1 MNLYEQAQ
9 AHLLMCLEDKE
20 LLEMVDKDSQTVI
33 VDGLRSAFGKM
44 GGNFKAIPASDL
56 AAPLIKA
63 LLEKH
68 KVPGDSV
75 DEVILG
81 QVLQAGCGQIPS
93 RQALLKAGLPVTCES
108 TTVNKVCASG
118 MRAVTIGDMRI
129 RSGEGDII
137 VAGGMESM
145 SQAPYLVDANAAR
158 FGKRMG
164 HVDFKD
170 AMLQDGLECP
180 VANVH
185 MAVHGSNVAQEF
197 KISREDQDQWAL
209 RSHLRA
215 IKAQESGA
223 FADEIFAIDVPQ
235 GKGQTKSIDKDEA
248 PRGDTTIE
256 ALKGLKPV
264 FVKDGSITAGNA
276 PGVNDG
282 AAVLLLMSQSK
293 AKEMNLKPL
302 AKIVAHASIGQDVPY
317 LATVPAL
324 AMEKALKKA
333 GMTVDQLDLIEI
345 NEAFAS
351 VALKSI
357 QMLGVDPE
365 KVNVN
370 GGAIALGH
378 PIGASGARIL
388 LTLAKEMKR
397 RGVKYGAAAICSGTA
412 QGDCVILSREG
423 LD

>member
-1 MNLYEQAQ
+1 MTLYEQAQ
-9 AHLLMCLEDKE
+9 VHPLLRPEDKE
-20 LLEMVDKDSQTVI
+20 LAEMVDKDSQTVI

-44 GGNFKAIPASDL
+44 GGNFKAIPAIDL

-68 KVPGDSV
+68 KVPGDGV

-118 MRAVTIGDMRI
+118 MRAVTLGDLRI
-129 RSGEGDII
+129 RAGDGDII
-137 VAGGMESM
+137 IAGGMESM
-145 SQAPYLVDANAAR
+145 SQAPYLVEANSAR

-164 HVDFKD
+164 HVEFKD

-180 VANVH
+180 VAGVH
-185 MAVHGSNVAQEF
+185 MAVHGAKVAQEF

-215 IKAQESGA
+215 IKAQENGA
-223 FADEIFAIDVPQ
+223 FADEILPINVPQ
-235 GKGQTKSIDKDEA
+235 GKGQTKSIDKDES
-248 PRGDTTIE
+248 PRADTNIE
-256 ALKGLKPV
+256 ALKSLKPV
-264 FVKDGSITAGNA
+264 FDQEGTITAGNA

-282 AAVLLLMSQSK
+282 AAVLLLMSPSK
-293 AKEMNLKPL
+293 AKEMGVKPL
-302 AKIVAHASIGQDVPY
+302 ARIVAHASIGQDVPY

-333 GMTVDQLDLIEI
+333 GMTIDQIDLIEI

-357 QMLGVDPE
+357 DMLGVDPE

>member
-1 MNLYEQAQ
+1 MTFVGTGTGASF
-9 AHLLMCLEDKE
+9 MRLEDKE

-33 VDGLRSAFGKM
+33 VDGLRTAFGKM
-44 GGNFKAIPASDL
+44 GGNFKAMPAADL

-68 KVPGDSV
+68 KVQGDRV

-93 RQALLKAGLPVTCES
+93 RQALLKAGLPNTCES

-129 RSGEGDII
+129 RCGDGDII
-137 VAGGMESM
+137 IAGGMESM
-145 SQAPYLVDANAAR
+145 SQAPYLVEANSAR

-215 IKAQESGA
+215 IKAQENGA
-223 FADEIFAIDVPQ
+223 FADEILAIDVPQ

-248 PRGDTTIE
+248 PRADTTIE
-256 ALKGLKPV
+256 ALKSLKPV

-282 AAVLLLMSQSK
+282 AAVLLLMSPSK

-333 GMTVDQLDLIEI
+333 GLTIDQMELIEI

-351 VALKSI
+351 VALKSM

-397 RGVKYGAAAICSGTA
+397 RGAKYGAAAICSGTA

>member
-1 MNLYEQAQ
+1 MA
-9 AHLLMCLEDKE
+9 DKE
-20 LLEMVDKDSQTVI
+20 SQTVI
-33 VDGLRSAFGKM
+33 VDGLRSPFGKM
-44 GGNFKAIPASDL
+44 GGIFKSLPATEL
-56 AAPLIKA
+56 AAPLIRA
-63 LLEKH
+63 LLDKY
-68 KVPGDSV
+68 KVAGEAV

-81 QVLQAGCGQIPS
+81 QVVQAGCGQIPS
-93 RQALLKAGLPVTCES
+93 RQALFKAGLPVTCES

-118 MRAVTIGDMRI
+118 MRAVTIGDLRI
-129 RSGEGDII
+129 RAGDGDVI

-164 HVDFKD
+164 HVAFKD

-180 VANVH
+180 VTLVH
-185 MAVHGSNVAQEF
+185 MAVHGAKVAEEF
-197 KISREDQDQWAL
+197 KISRQDQDKWAL
-209 RSHLRA
+209 RSHMRA
-215 IKAQESGA
+215 IEAQKAGK
-223 FADEIFAIDVPQ
+223 FADEILPFEVPQ
-235 GKGQTKSIDKDEA
+235 GKGQVKTVDADES
-248 PRGDTTIE
+248 PRADTTIE
-256 ALKGLKPV
+256 ALAKLKPV
-264 FVKDGSITAGNA
+264 FYEQGSVTAGNA

-282 AAVLLLMSQSK
+282 AAVLLLMSQKK
-293 AKEMNLKPL
+293 AKEMGIKPL

-324 AMEKALKKA
+324 AMQKALAKA
-333 GMTVDQLDLIEI
+333 AMKIEQIDLIEI

-351 VALKSI
+351 VALKSM

-388 LTLAKEMKR
+388 ITLAKEMKR
-397 RGVKYGAAAICSGTA
+397 RGVQYGAAAICSGTA

>member
-1 MNLYEQAQ
+1 
-9 AHLLMCLEDKE
+9 
-20 LLEMVDKDSQTVI
+20 MVDKDSQTVI
-33 VDGLRSAFGKM
+33 VDGLRSPFGKM
-44 GGNFKAIPASDL
+44 GGNFKAVPAADL

-63 LLEKH
+63 LLEKY
-68 KVPGDSV
+68 KVPGERV

-145 SQAPYLVDANAAR
+145 SQAPYLVDANSAR

-185 MAVHGSNVAQEF
+185 MAVHGANVASEF

-223 FADEIFAIDVPQ
+223 FNDEILPIDVAV

-248 PRGDTTIE
+248 PRADTNIE
-256 ALKGLKPV
+256 ALKALKPV
-264 FVKDGSITAGNA
+264 FTKDGSITAGNA

-282 AAVLLLMSQSK
+282 AAVLLLMSPEK
-293 AKEMNLKPL
+293 AKEMKVKPL
-302 AKIVAHASIGQDVPY
+302 AKIVAHASIGQEVPY

-333 GMTVDQLDLIEI
+333 GMTVDQIDLIEI

-351 VALKSI
+351 VALKSM

-397 RGVKYGAAAICSGTA
+397 RGAKFGAAAICSGTA